1 MKSRNWKPRK
11 FTCSE
16 CKVERRNEFKGLQ
29 IGTALF
35 NKHGDELTQWYCR
48 FCSRKMLSI
57 YGTNE
62 NLDKCGDHINFTL
75 KNIVQS
81 TDKRDSFWV
90 LMANSMK
97 KLQQEYEG
105 KMRVSKK

>member
-1 MKSRNWKPRK
+1 
-11 FTCSE
+11 
-16 CKVERRNEFKGLQ
+16 
-29 IGTALF
+29 
-35 NKHGDELTQWYCR
+35 
-48 FCSRKMLSI
+48 MLSI